1 MGVEMQLKTNIDS
14 SDKLVDMLYGHF
26 RVMPSPFQVS
36 QMGWEAEDAAF
47 ATDRRG
53 PAAFATDGR
62 ERGRPAALATDR
74 REHGRSCPHV
84 MVMAWD
90 GPTVHDICS

>member
-1 MGVEMQLKTNIDS
+1 MFQGVEVQLQTNIDS
-14 SDKLVDMLYGHF
+14 SDKVVDMLYGHF

-53 PAAFATDGR
+53 PAAFATDRR
-62 ERGRPAALATDR
+62 ERGRTLPSCGLNNGVGRA
-74 REHGRSCPHV
+74 HGS
-84 MVMAWD
+84 
-90 GPTVHDICS
+90 

>member
-1 MGVEMQLKTNIDS
+1 
-14 SDKLVDMLYGHF
+14 MLYGHF

-53 PAAFATDGR
+53 TGASAAGR
-62 ERGRPAALATDR
+62 GFCHGQAGQGLLGQTAAGADRASIVHLLQEVVSGMERL
-74 REHGRSCPHV
+74 RSQLSGH
-84 MVMAWD
+84 
-90 GPTVHDICS
+90 